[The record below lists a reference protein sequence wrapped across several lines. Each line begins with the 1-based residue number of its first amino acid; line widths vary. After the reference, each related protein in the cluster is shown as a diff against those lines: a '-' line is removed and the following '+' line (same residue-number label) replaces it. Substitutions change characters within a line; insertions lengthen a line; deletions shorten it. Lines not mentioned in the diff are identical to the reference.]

1 MDEGD
6 RGQEVKIFV
15 AEIGGVPV
23 VARGFEN
30 LEAASAHWNERVER
44 WVWESDPDRPKF
56 GPGFVVREA
65 TEAEADLWRQARTI
79 YIKGKSEIGLNM
91 NPALYIGV
99 VTHGTK

>member
-6 RGQEVKIFV
+6 KGGRKLKIFV

-44 WVWESDPDRPKF
+44 WV
-56 GPGFVVREA
+56 
-65 TEAEADLWRQARTI
+65 
-79 YIKGKSEIGLNM
+79 SETGSWL
-91 NPALYIGV
+91 
-99 VTHGTK
+99 

>member
-1 MDEGD
+1 L
-6 RGQEVKIFV
+6 KIFV

-44 WVWESDPDRPKF
+44 WVWESNPDRPKV

-65 TEAEADLWRQARTI
+65 TEAEADHWRQARTI
-79 YIKGKSEIGLNM
+79 FIKGRSEIDLTM